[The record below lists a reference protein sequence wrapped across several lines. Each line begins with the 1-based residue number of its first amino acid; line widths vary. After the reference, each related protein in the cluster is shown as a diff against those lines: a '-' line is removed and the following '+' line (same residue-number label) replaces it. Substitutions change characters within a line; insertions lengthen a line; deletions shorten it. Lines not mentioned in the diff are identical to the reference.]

1 MCRHTTRIHSVG
13 PPIPLKGGCY
23 LSIPPPAMLS
33 LVLQHKRPPA
43 SHSCVATQEG
53 AVLRAQGLG
62 CRGRWVTRGG
72 WPVFFGIFGPS
83 APRPDKPPF
92 FYGFSDASE
101 THRSVIFRIP
111 WKAAERPPRICDDFQ
126 RFRRESRPA
135 SWAVFFKS
143 IFLKLYVFL
152 LFLVFF

>member
-1 MCRHTTRIHSVG
+1 MAITTQGSRFVCRHATRIHSVG

-23 LSIPPPAMLS
+23 LSITPPAMLS

-53 AVLRAQGLG
+53 AVLRAQGGSGLSRPLG
-62 CRGRWVTRGG
+62 HKGG
-72 WPVFFGIFGPS
+72 ACFFRDFRPLGPS

-111 WKAAERPPRICDDFQ
+111 WRAAERPPRICDDFQ

-135 SWAVFFKS
+135 CWVDFFE
-143 IFLKLYVFL
+143 I
-152 LFLVFF
+152 